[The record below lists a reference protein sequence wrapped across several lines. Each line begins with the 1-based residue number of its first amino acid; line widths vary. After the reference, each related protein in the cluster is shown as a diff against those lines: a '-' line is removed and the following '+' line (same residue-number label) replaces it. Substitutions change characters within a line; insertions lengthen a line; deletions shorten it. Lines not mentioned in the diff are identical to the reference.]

1 VPSGAEVIAAQV
13 RYVICA
19 KASNA
24 AAVNAGH
31 VISAKATDV
40 IATKAPHVTAVE
52 AADVTSAKTTTNM
65 AAAKASHA
73 TTMSSAST
81 AATARLCTGG
91 NKAAGK
97 YCACQNHHHSSSHDI
112 LHLRW
117 ADIPPQVQLDVSLSQ
132 QRRTNVAMNCRWE
145 CLCSVATKFVFSGLN
160 IRISV
165 KPDTSGR
172 GFGSEARHKMQE
184 NAQLPRSAAKHL
196 RIGSRNYSS
205 LQMRQDFSR
214 LKKGRTAHP
223 PHSGGTR
230 RIVRRPLNSH
240 MIGGPCAAVLD
251 VIWAHEVILCH

>member
-73 TTMSSAST
+73 TTMSAATT
-81 AATARLCTGG
+81 AAARLRSCG

-97 YCACQNHHHSSSHDI
+97 YSACQNHHHSSSHDI

-117 ADIPPQVQLDVSLSQ
+117 ADIPPQVQSDVGAFLGGSA
-132 QRRTNVAMNCRWE
+132 NVAIGWRWE
-145 CLCSVATKFVFSGLN
+145 CSFAVPTKFAF
-160 IRISV
+160 IRSHPV
-165 KPDTSGR
+165 HRGHGPDRKPK
-172 GFGSEARHKMQE
+172 F
-184 NAQLPRSAAKHL
+184 
-196 RIGSRNYSS
+196 
-205 LQMRQDFSR
+205 DFS
-214 LKKGRTAHP
+214 
-223 PHSGGTR
+223 
-230 RIVRRPLNSH
+230 
-240 MIGGPCAAVLD
+240 
-251 VIWAHEVILCH
+251 